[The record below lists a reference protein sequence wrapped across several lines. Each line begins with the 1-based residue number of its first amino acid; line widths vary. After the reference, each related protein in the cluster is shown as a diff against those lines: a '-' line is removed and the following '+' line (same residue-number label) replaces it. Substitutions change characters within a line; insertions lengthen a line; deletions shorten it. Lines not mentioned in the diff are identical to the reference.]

1 MTTTEVCSPAPAR
14 LPDGTVPGGLV
25 LDARTLDLSLNEV
38 AAFLAVVH
46 FGGFTVAARGMHV
59 SQPGLSARVQRLER
73 ALGAVVIDRS
83 VRRLTL
89 TPEGRAFLP
98 VAERVVQ
105 DLTEVTARLR
115 SVPHRSERPRVA
127 GDAAVTDGPAR

>member
-1 MTTTEVCSPAPAR
+1 MTGV
-14 LPDGTVPGGLV
+14 DGREHGTDGGASMAMV
-25 LDARTLDLSLNEV
+25 FDARTLDISLCEV

-73 ALGAVVIDRS
+73 ALGAAVIDRS

-89 TPEGRAFLP
+89 TPAGRAFLP
-98 VAERVVQ
+98 VAERVMQ
-105 DLTEVTARLR
+105 EITDATARIR
-115 SVPHRSERPRVA
+115 SSPLASSPNREQHARGLTHR
-127 GDAAVTDGPAR
+127 